1 MAAERASWLV
11 ARKKK
16 KNAKAIPTQ
25 HRKLNE
31 N

>member
-11 ARKKK
+11 ARKK